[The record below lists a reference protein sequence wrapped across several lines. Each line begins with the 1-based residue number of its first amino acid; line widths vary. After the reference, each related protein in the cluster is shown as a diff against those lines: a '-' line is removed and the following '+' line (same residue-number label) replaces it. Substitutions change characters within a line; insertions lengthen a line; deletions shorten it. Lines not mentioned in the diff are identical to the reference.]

1 MMLKTV
7 EGIYRQGK
15 IQLIEL
21 PLDIQDNT
29 RVIVTFLAPKLID
42 LTALGVDEDQARD
55 LRARLQTFIEDWE
68 RPEMDAYD
76 DYDTAVQI

>member
-1 MMLKTV
+1 MLKTV

-15 IQLIEL
+15 IQLVEL

-29 RVIVTFLAPKLID
+29 RVIVTFLVPKLID

-55 LRARLQTFIEDWE
+55 LRARLQTFIADWE
-68 RPEMDAYD
+68 RPEMDVYD
-76 DYDTAVQI
+76 DYDTAKVQI